1 MYIQESVNLI
11 DDLRAALR
19 SPGQEDG
26 YPIVTLRAAG
36 DSDLAVIVGKGGD
49 SREGAA
55 RVADALRDHR
65 GVVSAKRA
73 GQRLLVRLDDA
84 LLAELGGKL
93 EAGEGDALATED
105 LLAGHRAVVQFCNPN
120 ATKALHVGHM
130 RNVALGQSFACALEA
145 AGAEVQRQC
154 EISDTGRQIGEAM
167 AGYLHYAEGSTPETA
182 GKKSDRFVGDWYA
195 RYVQENSVVT
205 AEVSEYDIAVARELT
220 EQDDLAGSLLDRWS
234 TDDGDVID
242 LWEKLRAW
250 VLAGQ
255 EQTLA
260 RLGIRFD
267 QPLLTSDYRSPL
279 DGFVEMGVERG
290 AFKRAADGV
299 LVYETGREEY
309 PRFPL
314 ARPDGASTMNLRSL
328 TIWHELAAELAET
341 TYVHVCGVEWRECVA
356 CINEILE
363 GLAPEVSLEPKH
375 DVIHGMVSTDA
386 GVASSSAGGDVLVD
400 DLLDELATSS
410 TVGGL
415 AIEGRRDCEA
425 EDLAVIVA
433 LGFCQ
438 DRPLSKSLKATRA
451 AMLDEQASTGL
462 LLAKAW
468 MKASDAEADG
478 PPDPRPD
485 DPVYR
490 FAVVQSQVFRQLLGA
505 GLRQVDLLDLI
516 RFLARFGEWYLA
528 QPADPSTARV
538 MRAVLGKGFRSLGLL
553 PRADR
558 RGAESDRRLA
568 SVG

>member
-1 MYIQESVNLI
+1 VNLI
-11 DDLRAALR
+11 DDLRAGLR
-19 SPGQEDG
+19 SSGLEDE
-26 YPIVTLRAAG
+26 YPIVTLREAG
-36 DSDLAVIVGKGGD
+36 ESDLAVIVGKGGE
-49 SREGAA
+49 SRA
-55 RVADALRDHR
+55 RAMEALSDHPWVR
-65 GVVSAKRA
+65 SAKRA

-93 EAGEGDALATED
+93 EVGDGDALATED
-105 LLAGHRAVVQFCNPN
+105 LLAGRRAVVQFCNPN

-145 AGAEVQRQC
+145 AGARVERQC

-167 AGYLHYAEGSTPETA
+167 AGYLHYAGGATPETA
-182 GKKSDRFVGDWYA
+182 GKKSDRFVGEWYV
-195 RYVQENSVVT
+195 RYVRENSVIPDD
-205 AEVSEYDIAVARELT
+205 VSEYDVAVARELT

-234 TDDGDVID
+234 AGDGEAID

-250 VLAGQ
+250 VLSGQ
-255 EQTLA
+255 AETLA

-267 QPLLTSDYRSPL
+267 RPLFTSDYRSPL
-279 DGFVEMGVERG
+279 QALVKAETERG
-290 AFKRAADGV
+290 TFERAEDGV

-328 TIWHELAAELAET
+328 TIWLELAAELPEA
-341 TYVHVCGVEWRECVA
+341 TYVHLCGVEWQECVA
-356 CINEILE
+356 CINEIL
-363 GLAPEVSLEPKH
+363 GRLRPEVSLEPKH

-386 GVASSSAGGDVLVD
+386 GVASSSEGGDVLVD
-400 DLLDELATSS
+400 DLLDELAGSPQ
-410 TVGGL
+410 VAGL

-425 EDLAVIVA
+425 EDLAAIVA

-438 DRPLSKSLKATRA
+438 DRPLAKSLKATRA
-451 AMLDEQASTGL
+451 SMLEQTSTGR
-462 LLAKAW
+462 LLAQAW
-468 MKASDAEADG
+468 IKASSPGADG

-490 FAVVQSQVFRQLLGA
+490 FAVVQSQVLRQLLGA
-505 GLRQVDLLDLI
+505 GLRQVDLLDSI
-516 RFLARFGEWYLA
+516 RFLVRFGEWYLA

-538 MRAVLGKGFRSLGLL
+538 MRALLEKGFRSLGLL
-553 PRADR
+553 PQAD
-558 RGAESDRRLA
+558 RGAESDRWLA

>member
-1 MYIQESVNLI
+1 VNLI
-11 DDLRAALR
+11 DDLRAGLR
-19 SPGQEDG
+19 SSGLEG
-26 YPIVTLRAAG
+26 EYPIVTLREAG
-36 DSDLAVIVGKGGD
+36 ESDLAVIVGKGGD
-49 SREGAA
+49 SREGATRA
-55 RVADALRDHR
+55 MEALRNR
-65 GVVSAKRA
+65 PGVQSAKRA
-73 GQRLLVRLDDA
+73 GQRLLVRLDDG
-84 LLAELGGKL
+84 LLAELGEML
-93 EAGEGDALATED
+93 EGGDREALATGD
-105 LLAGHRAVVQFCNPN
+105 LLAGRRAVVQFCNPN

-145 AGAEVQRQC
+145 AGAEVNRQI

-167 AGYLHYAEGSTPETA
+167 AGYLRYAEGSTPETS
-182 GKKSDRFVGDWYA
+182 GKKSDRFVGEWYA
-195 RYVQENSVVT
+195 RYVRENSMVI
-205 AEVSEYDIAVARELT
+205 AEVPEYDIAVARELA

-234 TDDGDVID
+234 TEDRDVID

-250 VLAGQ
+250 VLTGQ

-267 QPLLTSDYRSPL
+267 QPLFTSDYQLPL
-279 DGFVEMGVERG
+279 DSLVEAGVARG
-290 AFKRAADGV
+290 AFKHAEDGV

-328 TIWHELAAELAET
+328 TIWHELAAELTET
-341 TYVHVCGVEWRECVA
+341 TYVHVCGVEWQECVA

-363 GLAPEVSLEPKH
+363 GLVPEVSLEPKH

-386 GVASSSAGGDVLVD
+386 GVASSSEGGDVLVD
-400 DLLDELATSS
+400 DLLDELAASPE
-410 TVGGL
+410 VNGL

-425 EDLAVIVA
+425 EDLAAIVA

-438 DRPLSKSLKATRA
+438 DRPLAKSLKATRA
-451 AMLDEQASTGL
+451 SMLERTSTGL
-462 LLAKAW
+462 LLARAW
-468 MKASDAEADG
+468 IKASSPAADG

-505 GLRQVDLLDLI
+505 GLRGVDLLDLI
-516 RFLARFGEWYLA
+516 RFLVRFGEWYLA

-538 MRAVLGKGFRSLGLL
+538 MRALLEKGFRSLGLL

-558 RGAESDRRLA
+558 RAESDRRLA